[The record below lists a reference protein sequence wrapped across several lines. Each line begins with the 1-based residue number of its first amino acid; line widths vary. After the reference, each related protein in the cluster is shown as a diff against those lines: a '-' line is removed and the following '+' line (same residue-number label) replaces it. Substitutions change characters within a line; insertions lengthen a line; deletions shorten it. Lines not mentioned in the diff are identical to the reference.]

1 MEENDSIYRLFSN
14 LSEFIKD
21 NKIELKKNQK
31 DESSAF
37 SQAMEGV
44 KEIHQNKNIIKKKI
58 HAKHLP
64 TKNDAKKQLEE
75 AVADHHNFNVTN
87 LPEYMEGYIEDINP
101 ITMEKLRSGEFSI
114 QKVLDLH
121 GYVIEEADKLFQDF
135 IKEAIK
141 SRLNC
146 IKVIHGRGL
155 KSKEEPVLK
164 EMLKEWIIR
173 AMHRK
178 WVIAFS
184 SSKMCDGGPGATYI
198 LLKKKPEKKKIH
210 IVG

>member
-21 NKIELKKNQK
+21 SKIKLKENQK

-44 KEIHQNKNIIKKKI
+44 KEIHQNKNIIKKKT

-101 ITMEKLRSGEFSI
+101 ITMEKLRAGEFSI

-121 GYVIEEADKLFQDF
+121 GYTIEEADKLFQDF

-141 SRLNC
+141 SGLNC

>member
-1 MEENDSIYRLFSN
+1 MEENDSIYKLFSN
-14 LSEFIKD
+14 LFEFIKD
-21 NKIELKKNQK
+21 NKIKLKENQK

-44 KEIHQNKNIIKKKI
+44 KEIHQNKNIIQKKT

-101 ITMEKLRSGEFSI
+101 ITMEKLRAGEFSI

-121 GYVIEEADKLFQDF
+121 GYAIEEADKLFQDF

>member
-101 ITMEKLRSGEFSI
+101 ITMEKLRAGEFSI
-114 QKVLDLH
+114 QKALDLH
-121 GYVIEEADKLFQDF
+121 GYAIEEADKLFQDF

>member
-21 NKIELKKNQK
+21 NKIKLKENQK

-44 KEIHQNKNIIKKKI
+44 KEIHQNKNIIKKKT

-101 ITMEKLRSGEFSI
+101 ITMEKLRAGEFSI

-121 GYVIEEADKLFQDF
+121 GYTIEEADKLFQDF
-135 IKEAIK
+135 MKEAIK
-141 SRLNC
+141 SGLNC